1 MRTCKLHKGALEC
14 LEPRIS
20 KDFGPK
26 CISFI
31 LLFDGCF
38 AGCFLHAMLHQS
50 TLLSLIHHLPSSV
63 TSLKM
68 SETEGSTCKRPC
80 QEMTVSLNGCVDE
93 VRIVSQTIACGL
105 ESSVSNCTCWV
116 SDASLSNGLP
126 KNNTNKHRHT
136 FIPSA
141 LAF

>member
-1 MRTCKLHKGALEC
+1 
-14 LEPRIS
+14 
-20 KDFGPK
+20 
-26 CISFI
+26 
-31 LLFDGCF
+31 
-38 AGCFLHAMLHQS
+38 MLHQS
-50 TLLSLIHHLPSSV
+50 TLSLIHHLSSSV
-63 TSLKM
+63 MSLKM

-80 QEMTVSLNGCVDE
+80 QEITVPLNGCMDE
-93 VRIVSQTIACGL
+93 VRIASQAIACGL

-126 KNNTNKHRHT
+126 KNNTNKHRLT